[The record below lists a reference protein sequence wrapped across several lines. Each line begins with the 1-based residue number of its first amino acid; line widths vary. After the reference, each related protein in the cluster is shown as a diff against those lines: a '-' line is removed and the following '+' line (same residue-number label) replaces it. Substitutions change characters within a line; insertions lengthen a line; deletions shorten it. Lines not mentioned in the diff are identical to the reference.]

1 MARRN
6 LTDIAI
12 RKAKSAPAGKR
23 YHLWDATVPGLALRV
38 TDKGHKSF
46 VVVAR
51 VNGKWARQ
59 TLGEYSADA
68 LPLAKAREEALDKL
82 AAMRR
87 GVDPREEAK
96 RAEREAARLNAD
108 TFAAVAENFIERHA
122 KKANRSWRETRRI
135 LLGTTGLSE
144 RSKPWPNAFAQ
155 HWGERPI
162 RSITRLDIAGH
173 LDTIEDQNGPVMADR
188 ALAAVRKMFNW
199 HASRDDTFSSPIVR
213 GMARTNST
221 ERERERI
228 LTDNEI
234 RAVWAACDRHS
245 VPAYG
250 ALVRFL
256 LLTAQRRG
264 EAGEMRRPEIADGV
278 TIREDL
284 PPQDGV
290 WTIPAARYKTK
301 LAHLV
306 PLTAPARAILDEL
319 HAVTLENG
327 EKSEL
332 YFTQGGASPLSNFDE
347 NKDELQRLSGTS
359 GWTHHDLRRT
369 AETIMTRNGVDEF
382 IADRV
387 TGHKIPGVKRRYN
400 RHDYFMEKRR
410 ALETLAGAINRIL
423 NPPGA
428 NVVPLARSAPS
439 G

>member
-12 RKAKSAPAGKR
+12 RKAKPAPPGKR
-23 YHLWDATVPGLALRV
+23 YHIWDAAVPGLALRV
-38 TDKGHKSF
+38 TDKGHRSF

-51 VNGKWARQ
+51 VNGKWVRD
-59 TLGEYSADA
+59 TLGEYNADA
-68 LPLAKAREEALDKL
+68 LPLAKAREQALEKL

-96 RAEREAARLNAD
+96 RARREAARLNAE
-108 TFAAVAENFIERHA
+108 TFVAVAEKFIERYA
-122 KKANRSWRETRRI
+122 KKTNRSWRETRRI

-144 RSKPWPNAFAQ
+144 HSKPWPNAFAV

-162 RSITRLDIAGH
+162 RSIGRLDVAEH
-173 LDTIEDQNGPVMADR
+173 LDTIEDENGPVMADR
-188 ALAAVRKMFNW
+188 ALAAVRKLFNW
-199 HASRDDTFSSPIVR
+199 HATRDDTFSSPIVR
-213 GMARTNST
+213 GMARTNPT
-221 ERERERI
+221 ERERERH
-228 LTDNEI
+228 LTDDEI
-234 RAVWAACDRHS
+234 RAVWAACDKHS
-245 VPAYG
+245 VPVYG

-256 LLTAQRRG
+256 LLTGQRRG
-264 EAGEMRRPEIADGV
+264 EAAKMRRRDIADGV
-278 TIREDL
+278 VIRTDL

-290 WTIPAARYKTK
+290 WTIPAVAYKTK
-301 LAHLV
+301 RDHVV
-306 PLTAPARAILDEL
+306 PLSAAARAIVDGLPVVKL
-319 HAVTLENG
+319 PNG
-327 EKSEL
+327 KESEL

-347 NKDELQRLSGTS
+347 HKDELQRLSGTS
-359 GWTHHDLRRT
+359 DWTHHDLRRT

-400 RHDYFMEKRR
+400 RHDYFTEKRR
-410 ALETLAGAINRIL
+410 ALEVLASAIDRIL
-423 NPPGA
+423 NPPGK